1 MQTFG
6 KQEHLCN
13 IPDIDRLFKEGNSF
27 FKHPVKVIWLPA
39 SWDGQPDIKVL
50 ISVSK
55 RNFRRATDRNHLK
68 RLLRECY
75 RKNKHIAIE
84 GLKGQKCHLAFV
96 YAGKEITDLNSLEP
110 IIIQLLHRLIT
121 AYEKTAG

>member
-13 IPDIDRLFKEGNSF
+13 IGDLEKLFKEGNSI
-27 FKHPVKVIWLPA
+27 FKHPVKVLWRPVQ
-39 SWDGQPDIKVL
+39 WDGPPEIKVL

-68 RLLRECY
+68 RLMRECY
-75 RKNKHIAIE
+75 RKNKQIAIE
-84 GLKGQKCHLAFV
+84 GLKGQKCHLAFI
-96 YAGKEITDLNSLEP
+96 YSGKEIIDINSLEP
-110 IIIQLLHRLIT
+110 IIIQLLKRLIS
-121 AYEKTAG
+121 AYEKTSG